1 MPQPDR
7 RGAVKAADPTLLSRA
22 VARAKEHDVDALRF
36 LYVRFADDVCR
47 YVQSI
52 VGDRRAAETL
62 TQTVLSELP
71 AEMRRFEPGQMP
83 FKAWLLRVA
92 HNAAVDHLRSRH
104 VVPFEE
110 VRGRD
115 ARFDGSGDR
124 PQRAGTPSRRA
135 PGLPESASAT

>member
-1 MPQPDR
+1 MPPLDQR
-7 RGAVKAADPTLLSRA
+7 AAAKAADPTLLSRA

-71 AEMRRFEPGQMP
+71 AELRRFEPRHMP

-110 VRGRD
+110 LR
-115 ARFDGSGDR
+115 
-124 PQRAGTPSRRA
+124 GTPSRRA
-135 PGLPESASAT
+135 PSLPESASAT

>member
-7 RGAVKAADPTLLSRA
+7 RGAAKAVDAPMLSQA

-47 YVQSI
+47 YVQRI
-52 VGDRRAAETL
+52 VGDRPAAEDV
-62 TQTVLSELP
+62 TQSVFSDLSS
-71 AEMRRFEPGQMP
+71 EMRRFEPRQAP

-92 HNAAVDHLRSRH
+92 HNAAVDHLRSRR

-110 VRGRD
+110 V
-115 ARFDGSGDR
+115 
-124 PQRAGTPSRRA
+124 PQRAGTRSGRGPS
-135 PGLPESASAT
+135 LPESASAM

>member
-7 RGAVKAADPTLLSRA
+7 RGAAKAADAPMLSRA
-22 VARAKEHDVDALRF
+22 VTRAKEHDVDALRF

-52 VGDRRAAETL
+52 VGDRRAAENL
-62 TQTVLSELP
+62 TQAVLSELP
-71 AEMRRFEPGQMP
+71 AEMRRFEPRRMP
-83 FKAWLLRVA
+83 FRAWLLRVA
-92 HNAAVDHLRSRH
+92 HDAAVDHLRSRH

-115 ARFDGSGDR
+115 ARFDASGIE
-124 PQRAGTPSRRA
+124 RRRS
-135 PGLPESASAT
+135 PRLGRS